1 MWSNL
6 AKKAKGQLELNTVM
20 EVKENKKGFC
30 KYIDSLKKGREMS
43 PLFSGAGDL
52 VTRDVEYVFF
62 ASASTG
68 NIY

>member
-1 MWSNL
+1 
-6 AKKAKGQLELNTVM
+6 M

-30 KYIDSLKKGREMS
+30 KYIDSLKKGREMG

-62 ASASTG
+62 ALASTG